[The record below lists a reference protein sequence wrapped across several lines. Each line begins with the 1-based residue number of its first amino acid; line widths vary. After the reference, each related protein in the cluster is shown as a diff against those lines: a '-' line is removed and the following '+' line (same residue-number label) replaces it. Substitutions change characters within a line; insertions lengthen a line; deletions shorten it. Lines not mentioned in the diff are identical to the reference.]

1 MISWH
6 NALEE
11 TAMVKKIEKKAIEE
25 IPVKKNEKVVQPVED
40 FKLGAFESVPELNI
54 AMAIRHMSVMLRSG
68 ISLSNTIQIM
78 SEQSE
83 NQNLRKVFAAIHV
96 TIQRGISL
104 AESMRRF
111 PRVFSPI
118 IISIIEVGEQGG
130 GLDQNLLFLSDY
142 LKKKHDL
149 QKKING
155 ALLYPLIVLSM
166 TAVEMAGVVFFVLP
180 KLENLFLTFKKIPQ
194 YTVMI
199 ITGARFVRLNWYY
212 LLAGALA
219 LLLAAFLY
227 FRTKS
232 GKVAMSKISLKFPI
246 LNNVVKM
253 EIYTSVSRTIG
264 VLMSNGIPLVRAI
277 RITAE
282 TTSNSV
288 YHEILSQVAKKVEDG
303 TSLAEALEEH
313 KKYFPETFIK
323 LVELGE
329 STGSLEEN
337 LRYLYGFYSEDLQ
350 ELTNNMASLIEPL
363 LLIMIGAMIGFLA
376 VIIVG
381 PIYSLTSAIN

>member
-1 MISWH
+1 MH
-6 NALEE
+6 E
-11 TAMVKKIEKKAIEE
+11 
-25 IPVKKNEKVVQPVED
+25 EKVIPRPED
-40 FKLGAFESVPELNI
+40 FKLGLFDKVPELNI

-68 ISLSNTIQIM
+68 ISLANTVNIM

-83 NQNLRKVFAAIHV
+83 NAILRKVFASIYK
-96 TIQRGISL
+96 TIQKGVSL
-104 AESMRRF
+104 AESMKRY
-111 PRVFSPI
+111 PKVFSSI
-118 IISIIEVGEQGG
+118 IVSIIEVGEQGG

-155 ALLYPLIVLSM
+155 ALLYPMIVLFL
-166 TAVEMAGVVFFVLP
+166 TAVEMSGVIFFVLP
-180 KLENLFLTFKKIPQ
+180 KLETLFLTFKNIPA
-194 YTVMI
+194 YTVAIMQA
-199 ITGARFVRLNWYY
+199 TRFIRLNWYY
-212 LLAGALA
+212 LLAGGLVIAL
-219 LLLAAFLY
+219 FMYLY
-227 FRTKS
+227 FRTPK
-232 GKVAMSKISLKFPI
+232 GKVTLSKISLSFPI
-246 LNNVVKM
+246 LNQVVKLQ
-253 EIYTSVSRTIG
+253 ILTSVARTIG

-288 YHEILSQVAKKVEDG
+288 YNDILSQVATQVENG
-303 TSLAEALEEH
+303 VSLAAALSLH

-323 LVELGE
+323 LIELGE
-329 STGSLEEN
+329 SSGTLEEN

-363 LLIMIGAMIGFLA
+363 LLILIGAMIGMLA
-376 VIIVG
+376 IIIVG

>member
-11 TAMVKKIEKKAIEE
+11 TAMVKKIERKAIEE

>member
-1 MISWH
+1 M
-6 NALEE
+6 A
-11 TAMVKKIEKKAIEE
+11 APKKKIA
-25 IPVKKNEKVVQPVED
+25 KVVHEEKPISRPED
-40 FKLGAFESVPELNI
+40 FKLGLFDRVPELNI

-68 ISLSNTIQIM
+68 ISLANTVNIM

-83 NQNLRKVFAAIHV
+83 NALLRKIFASIYK
-96 TIQRGISL
+96 TIQKGVSL
-104 AESMRRF
+104 AESMKRY
-111 PRVFSPI
+111 PKVFSSI
-118 IISIIEVGEQGG
+118 IVSIIEVGEQGG

-155 ALLYPLIVLSM
+155 ALLYPMIVLFL
-166 TAVEMAGVVFFVLP
+166 TAVEMSGVIFFVLP
-180 KLENLFLTFKKIPQ
+180 KLETLFLTFKNIPK
-194 YTVMI
+194 YTVVIMQA
-199 ITGARFVRLNWYY
+199 TRFIRLNWYY
-212 LLAGALA
+212 LLAGGLVIA
-219 LLLAAFLY
+219 LLLY
-227 FRTKS
+227 FYFKTPK
-232 GKVAMSKISLKFPI
+232 GKVTLSKISLSFPI
-246 LNNVVKM
+246 LNQVVKLQ
-253 EIYTSVSRTIG
+253 ILTSVARTIG

-288 YHEILSQVAKKVEDG
+288 YNNILSQVATQVENG
-303 TSLAEALEEH
+303 VSLAAALALH

-323 LVELGE
+323 LIELGE
-329 STGSLEEN
+329 SSGTLEEN

-363 LLIMIGAMIGFLA
+363 LLILIGAMIGMLA
-376 VIIVG
+376 IIIVG

>member
-1 MISWH
+1 M
-6 NALEE
+6 A
-11 TAMVKKIEKKAIEE
+11 AQKKITKSE
-25 IPVKKNEKVVQPVED
+25 IIPARPEDYQPGFFD
-40 FKLGAFESVPELNI
+40 KVPELNI

-68 ISLSNTIQIM
+68 ISLANTVNIM

-83 NQNLRKVFAAIHV
+83 NPVLRKIFKAIYT
-96 TIQRGISL
+96 TIQKGVSL
-104 AESMRRF
+104 AESMRRY
-111 PRVFSPI
+111 PKVFSSI
-118 IISIIEVGEQGG
+118 IVSIIEVGEQGG

-155 ALLYPLIVLSM
+155 ALLYPMIVLFL
-166 TAVEMAGVVFFVLP
+166 TAVEMSGVIFFVLP
-180 KLENLFLTFKKIPQ
+180 KLETLFLTFKNIPR
-194 YTVMI
+194 YTIVIMQ
-199 ITGARFVRLNWYY
+199 TTRFIRLNWYY
-212 LLAGALA
+212 LLGGLIFIA
-219 LLLAAFLY
+219 LLLY
-227 FRTKS
+227 FYFKTPR
-232 GKVAMSKISLKFPI
+232 GKKTLSRISLKFPI
-246 LNNVVKM
+246 FNQVVKLQ
-253 EIYTSVSRTIG
+253 ILTSVARTIG

-288 YHEILSQVAKKVEDG
+288 YNEILTAVALEVENG
-303 TSLAEALEEH
+303 TSLAIALEKH

-323 LVELGE
+323 LIELGE
-329 STGSLEEN
+329 SSGTLEEN
-337 LRYLYGFYSEDLQ
+337 LRYLYGFYSEDLG

-363 LLIMIGAMIGFLA
+363 LLILIGAMIGVLA

>member
-1 MISWH
+1 M
-6 NALEE
+6 A
-11 TAMVKKIEKKAIEE
+11 APKKKIA
-25 IPVKKNEKVVQPVED
+25 KVVHEENPISRPED
-40 FKLGAFESVPELNI
+40 FKLGLFDRVPELNI

-68 ISLSNTIQIM
+68 ISLANTVNIM

-83 NQNLRKVFAAIHV
+83 NALLRKIFASIYK
-96 TIQRGISL
+96 TIQKGVSL
-104 AESMRRF
+104 AESMKRY
-111 PRVFSPI
+111 PKVFSSI
-118 IISIIEVGEQGG
+118 IVSIIEVGEQGG

-155 ALLYPLIVLSM
+155 ALLYPMIVLFL
-166 TAVEMAGVVFFVLP
+166 TAVEMSGVIFFVLP
-180 KLENLFLTFKKIPQ
+180 KLETLFLTFKNIPK
-194 YTVMI
+194 YTIVIMQA
-199 ITGARFVRLNWYY
+199 TRFIRLNWYY
-212 LLAGALA
+212 LLAGGLVIA
-219 LLLAAFLY
+219 LLLY
-227 FRTKS
+227 FYFKTPK
-232 GKVAMSKISLKFPI
+232 GKVTLSKISLSFPI
-246 LNNVVKM
+246 LNQVVKLQ
-253 EIYTSVSRTIG
+253 ILTSVARTIG

-288 YHEILSQVAKKVEDG
+288 YNEILSHVATQVENGV
-303 TSLAEALEEH
+303 SLAAALALH

-323 LVELGE
+323 LIELGE
-329 STGSLEEN
+329 SSGTLEEN

-363 LLIMIGAMIGFLA
+363 LLILIGAMIGMLA
-376 VIIVG
+376 IIIVG

>member
-1 MISWH
+1 M
-6 NALEE
+6 A
-11 TAMVKKIEKKAIEE
+11 APKKKIA
-25 IPVKKNEKVVQPVED
+25 KVVHEEKPISRPED
-40 FKLGAFESVPELNI
+40 FKLGIFDRVPELNI

-68 ISLSNTIQIM
+68 ISLANTVNIM

-83 NQNLRKVFAAIHV
+83 NALLRKIFASIYK
-96 TIQRGISL
+96 TIQKGVSL
-104 AESMRRF
+104 AESMKRY
-111 PRVFSPI
+111 PKVFSSI
-118 IISIIEVGEQGG
+118 IVSIIEVGEQGG

-155 ALLYPLIVLSM
+155 ALLYPMIVLFL
-166 TAVEMAGVVFFVLP
+166 TAVEMSGVIFFVLP
-180 KLENLFLTFKKIPQ
+180 KLETLFLTFKNIPK
-194 YTVMI
+194 YTIVIMQA
-199 ITGARFVRLNWYY
+199 TRFIRLNWYY
-212 LLAGALA
+212 LLAGGLVIALI
-219 LLLAAFLY
+219 LY
-227 FRTKS
+227 FYFKTPK
-232 GKVAMSKISLKFPI
+232 GKVTLSKISLSFPI
-246 LNNVVKM
+246 LNQVVKLQ
-253 EIYTSVSRTIG
+253 ILTSVARTIG

-288 YHEILSQVAKKVEDG
+288 YNDILSQVATQVENG
-303 TSLAEALEEH
+303 VSLAAALALH

-323 LVELGE
+323 LIELGE
-329 STGSLEEN
+329 SSGTLEEN

-363 LLIMIGAMIGFLA
+363 LLILIGAMIGMLA
-376 VIIVG
+376 IIIVG

>member
-1 MISWH
+1 M
-6 NALEE
+6 A
-11 TAMVKKIEKKAIEE
+11 APKKKIA
-25 IPVKKNEKVVQPVED
+25 KVVHEENPISRPED
-40 FKLGAFESVPELNI
+40 FKLGLFDRVPELNI

-68 ISLSNTIQIM
+68 ISLANTVNIM

-83 NQNLRKVFAAIHV
+83 NALLRKIFASIYK
-96 TIQRGISL
+96 TIQKGVSL
-104 AESMRRF
+104 AESMKRY
-111 PRVFSPI
+111 PKVFSSI
-118 IISIIEVGEQGG
+118 IVSIIEVGEQGG

-155 ALLYPLIVLSM
+155 ALLYPMIVLFL
-166 TAVEMAGVVFFVLP
+166 TAVEMSGVIFFVLP
-180 KLENLFLTFKKIPQ
+180 KLETLFLTFKNIPK
-194 YTVMI
+194 YTVVIMQA
-199 ITGARFVRLNWYY
+199 TRFIRLNWYY
-212 LLAGALA
+212 LLAGGLVIA
-219 LLLAAFLY
+219 LLLY
-227 FRTKS
+227 FYFKTPK
-232 GKVAMSKISLKFPI
+232 GKVTLSKISLSFPI
-246 LNNVVKM
+246 LNQVVKLQ
-253 EIYTSVSRTIG
+253 ILTSVARTIG

-288 YHEILSQVAKKVEDG
+288 YNNILSQVATQVENG
-303 TSLAEALEEH
+303 VSLAAALALH

-323 LVELGE
+323 LIELGE
-329 STGSLEEN
+329 SSGTLEEN

-363 LLIMIGAMIGFLA
+363 LLILIGAMIGMLA
-376 VIIVG
+376 IIIVG

>member
-1 MISWH
+1 M
-6 NALEE
+6 A
-11 TAMVKKIEKKAIEE
+11 APKKKAAK
-25 IPVKKNEKVVQPVED
+25 PVAHQEVSARVED
-40 FKLGAFESVPELNI
+40 FKLGPFDKVPELSI

-68 ISLSNTIQIM
+68 ISLANTVNIM

-83 NQNLRKVFAAIHV
+83 NPLLRKIFASIYK
-96 TIQRGISL
+96 TIQKGVSL
-104 AESMRRF
+104 AASMKRY
-111 PRVFSPI
+111 PKVFSSI

-155 ALLYPLIVLSM
+155 ALLYPMIVLFL
-166 TAVEMAGVVFFVLP
+166 TAVEMSGVIFFVLP
-180 KLENLFLTFKKIPQ
+180 KLETLFLTFKNIPK
-194 YTVMI
+194 YTVI
-199 ITGARFVRLNWYY
+199 IMQSTRFIRLNWYY
-212 LLAGALA
+212 ILGIALVIALA
-219 LLLAAFLY
+219 MYLY
-227 FRTKS
+227 FKTKK
-232 GKVAMSKISLKFPI
+232 GQKTLSKISLKFPI
-246 LNNVVKM
+246 MNQVVKLQ
-253 EIYTSVSRTIG
+253 ILTSVARTIG

-282 TTSNSV
+282 TTTNSV
-288 YHEILSQVAKKVEDG
+288 YNEILTQVAEKVENG
-303 TSLAEALEEH
+303 TSLAAALEEH

-329 STGSLEEN
+329 SSGTLEEN
-337 LRYLYGFYSEDLQ
+337 LRYLYGFYSEDLT

-363 LLIMIGAMIGFLA
+363 LLILIGAMIGMLA
-376 VIIVG
+376 IIIVG